1 MLEKLVSA
9 LKGPVESVFMS
20 VNSGDGEPLELCE
33 ECGSP
38 LLGSACTNCG
48 TSYRDGASPVGA
60 APLDR
65 RDLSKVLGRSVGARA
80 HGSYALSMQQE
91 EGMAPLR
98 KEIDILV
105 EQFSASPESKAS
117 VKQSAERL
125 AVKVMGEVGPT
136 KAAIA
141 SVAQEFLR
149 QGRSMAEVSSCV
161 AKVHAGLD
169 RVKDMIVQVG
179 PLRDVGEV
187 VILVDG
193 RERPFSSAKAGL
205 YCKLRIPVFASD
217 DGKLM
222 EFRGTEVTKHGYDPK
237 RMVRGAYWSE
247 FVIRVQEINFELFK
261 VLKEARLSGLPVGAE
276 DLGASFR
283 KFSISKL
290 PVTELLLKESGLFNE
305 VSAEYAKLYA
315 AKVMDGQGRSPRK
328 LAEDALR
335 EACEEVVPGSLSDLM
350 ILKFRLKPSGMK
362 SLIVKWEPA
371 EYWPG

>member
-1 MLEKLVSA
+1 MLLKLVPA
-9 LKGPVESVFMS
+9 LKGPAESAFMS

-38 LLGSACTNCG
+38 LLGSICTNCG

-98 KEIDILV
+98 KEIDILA
-105 EQFSASPESKAS
+105 EQFSASPELKAS

-161 AKVHAGLD
+161 GRVHSGMD
-169 RVKDMIVQVG
+169 RVKDIIV
-179 PLRDVGEV
+179 EV
-187 VILVDG
+187 KPSAGAEGIRVLVDG
-193 RERPFSSAKAGL
+193 RERPFSSTAKGL
-205 YCKLRIPVFASD
+205 YLGLRIMIFASD
-217 DGKLM
+217 DGRLL
-222 EFRGTEVTKHGYDPK
+222 ELRGAAVTKEGYDPK
-237 RMVRGAYWSE
+237 RLAIGASWSE
-247 FVIRVQEINFELFK
+247 FQVRVEERNFELFR
-261 VLKEARLSGLPVGAE
+261 VLKEARLAGLP
-276 DLGASFR
+276 GASGDVAMSMR

-290 PVTELLLKESGLFNE
+290 PTTDLLLKEAGLFNE
-305 VSAEYAKLYA
+305 VAAEYAKLYA
-315 AKVMDGQGRSPRK
+315 ANAADGRGRSPRK
-328 LAEDALR
+328 LAEKSLA
-335 EACEEVVPGSLSDLM
+335 EACEAVVPRSLSDM
-350 ILKFRLKPSGMK
+350 IVSRGHLKPSE
-362 SLIVKWEPA
+362 VKFLLVKGEPA
-371 EYWPG
+371 DYLPG